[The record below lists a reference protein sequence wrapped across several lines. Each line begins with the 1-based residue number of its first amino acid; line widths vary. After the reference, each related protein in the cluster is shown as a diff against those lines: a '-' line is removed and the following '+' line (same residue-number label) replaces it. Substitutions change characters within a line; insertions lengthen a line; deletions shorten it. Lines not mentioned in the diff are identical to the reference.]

1 MRVALNDSDPPSASP
16 VDSSRHR
23 VAGAPEVN
31 DVLSALPTAIYT
43 TDAAGRITFYN
54 AAAAQLWGY
63 QPELGSSTFCG
74 SWKLYWPDGRPMRHD
89 ECPMAVVL
97 QTGKPLRSIEA
108 VAERPDG
115 TRGPFVAYPTPLYGA
130 AGNLVGAVNMLIDV
144 TERKAFE
151 ASVRCEAQL
160 FQMLNGVAQVDS
172 DDLDVSRIRQ
182 VATDIAVHASGA
194 RFGAFVHKMLNKH
207 GQGHSLHALAPMHS
221 PDGLAIARNRTLVDA
236 TLREGKVVR
245 CDDIRCDE
253 RYVADASSRGPSDT
267 AAEVVSYLA
276 VPVRRLA
283 KVHGALLLG
292 YPDPG
297 IFTQETENIVT
308 GIA

>member
-97 QTGKPLRSIEA
+97 QTGKQLRSIEA
-108 VAERPDG
+108 VAARACRSLP
-115 TRGPFVAYPTPLYGA
+115 TRRRCPAPPAISSAPL
-130 AGNLVGAVNMLIDV
+130 
-144 TERKAFE
+144 T
-151 ASVRCEAQL
+151 C
-160 FQMLNGVAQVDS
+160 
-172 DDLDVSRIRQ
+172 
-182 VATDIAVHASGA
+182 
-194 RFGAFVHKMLNKH
+194 
-207 GQGHSLHALAPMHS
+207 
-221 PDGLAIARNRTLVDA
+221 
-236 TLREGKVVR
+236 
-245 CDDIRCDE
+245 
-253 RYVADASSRGPSDT
+253 
-267 AAEVVSYLA
+267 
-276 VPVRRLA
+276 
-283 KVHGALLLG
+283 
-292 YPDPG
+292 
-297 IFTQETENIVT
+297 
-308 GIA
+308 